1 MVSVVR
7 SVVVAQ
13 PAGEVF
19 AWIADLENEAR
30 WRLEVLAS
38 EHVGGPRWG
47 RGARYRQRVR
57 PLARSFETTVEVTGF
72 EMGRWLAFEERGR
85 PSRVRVLYSVEP
97 VAGGARVTC
106 AAVVD
111 PARPVAGLGQGR
123 FARVLESRIDFD
135 LEHLRAVLEGS
146 AAGEPRALP
155 ATASRGS
162 PARPCSAASGPRC

>member
-7 SVVVAQ
+7 SIVVAQ

-30 WRLEVLAS
+30 WRQEVEAS
-38 EHVGGPRWG
+38 EHVAGPRWG
-47 RGARYRQRVR
+47 RGAVYRQRIR
-57 PLARSFETTVEVTGF
+57 PLARSFVTTVDVTGF
-72 EMGRWLAFEERGR
+72 EMGRWLAFCDRWR
-85 PSRVRVLYSVEP
+85 PSRVRGLYSVEP

-111 PARPVAGLGQGR
+111 PARSLAGLGR
-123 FARVLESRIDFD
+123 DRLRRMLASRMEFD

-146 AAGEPRALP
+146 AAGEPRTLL
-155 ATASRGS
+155 ATASR
-162 PARPCSAASGPRC
+162 

>member
-7 SVVVAQ
+7 SIVVAQ

-30 WRLEVLAS
+30 WRLEVLSSQQA
-38 EHVGGPRWG
+38 GGPRWG

-72 EMGRWLAFEERGR
+72 ELGRWLAFSERGR
-85 PSRVRVLYSVEP
+85 PSLVRGLYAVEP
-97 VAGGARVTC
+97 VASGARVWC

-111 PARPVAGLGQGR
+111 PARAMAGLGR
-123 FARVLESRIDFD
+123 ERLARLLGSRIEFD

-146 AAGEPRALP
+146 AAGEPRALLV
-155 ATASRGS
+155 TASR
-162 PARPCSAASGPRC
+162 